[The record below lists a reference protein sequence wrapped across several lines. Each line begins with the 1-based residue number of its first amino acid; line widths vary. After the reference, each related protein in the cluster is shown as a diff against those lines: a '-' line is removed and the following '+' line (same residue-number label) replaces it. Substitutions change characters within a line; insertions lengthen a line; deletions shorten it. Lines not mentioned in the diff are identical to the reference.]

1 MVDAPPTPAGKPAS
15 GSSFRRTFLIA
26 LAVLVLGVLAWRAS
40 GAIQLEGFSWQ
51 RLGEVIRGTNWWL
64 LALAL
69 AGIYVAYAIR
79 AWRWVRLS
87 RYLGR
92 STFWSVYPATLVG
105 FATVFLLGRAGE
117 PVRPILIAR
126 KDRVPVSSAFGIY
139 VVERIFDMASTAVI
153 AGFALL
159 VFPQTPG
166 GTESSALLAAARTTG
181 ALLLVGLV
189 AAISFLVYFRL
200 HGAGALEGRMARWRT
215 QHGWRARVA
224 GLFTGFA
231 EGLHGI
237 RTPGDLMVAVGSSAA
252 HWILI
257 ACIYLWIFQAFGGRL
272 GELDFVAAMLV
283 LAFTMVGSALQ
294 LPGVGGGSQVGSF
307 LALTVVFGVEKEA
320 AAASSIV
327 LWLITFAG
335 SCLAGVPLLVKEGWS
350 MAELRRL
357 ARAEAEA
364 EAAGTHVGLGEAA
377 PAAAHKVEEHLQ

>member
-1 MVDAPPTPAGKPAS
+1 MVDAPPTPAGKP
-15 GSSFRRTFLIA
+15 SSNSSLRQTLLIA
-26 LAVLVLGVLAWRAS
+26 LAVVILGALAWRAS

-51 RLGEVIRGTNWWL
+51 RLGEVIRGTNLWL
-64 LALAL
+64 LAVAL
-69 AGIYVAYAIR
+69 AAIYAAYAIR
-79 AWRWVRLS
+79 AWRWMRLS
-87 RYLGR
+87 RYVGR
-92 STFWSVYPATLVG
+92 SSFWNVYPATLIG
-105 FATVFLLGRAGE
+105 FAVVFLLGRAGE

-126 KDRVPVSSAFGIY
+126 KDRIPVSSAFGVY
-139 VVERIFDMASTAVI
+139 VMERIFDVASTAVI

-159 VFPQTPG
+159 VFPETPG

-181 ALLLVGLV
+181 VLLLVGLI

-200 HGAGALEGRMARWRT
+200 HGASALERRMARWRQ
-215 QHGWRARVA
+215 QHGWRAKVA
-224 GLFTGFA
+224 GLFSGFV

-237 RTPGDLMVAVGSSAA
+237 RTLGDLMAAIGSSSA
-252 HWILI
+252 HWILV
-257 ACIYLWIFQAFGGRL
+257 AYIYLWVFHAFGGRL

-283 LAFTMVGSALQ
+283 LAFTMVGSTLQ
-294 LPGVGGGSQVGSF
+294 LPGVGGGSQVASF

-357 ARAEAEA
+357 ASAEAEA
-364 EAAGTHVGLGEAA
+364 EAAGTHVRLPESA
-377 PAAAHKVEEHLQ
+377 PVATHKESAK